1 MFATMRLVRFALV
14 GSALVGLGACDRPEG
29 ADPRTGDPLVR
40 VAEAK
45 VAGQAERSFTGTVS
59 ARVQSDLGFRVGGK
73 VTERLVDTGQ
83 SVKAGQPLMRIDR
96 NDLELAITSRANA
109 VAAARAVAVQAT
121 ADEMRYRQLT
131 AAGWATK
138 QKYEEVKSAFDG
150 ANAQLAAAEAQ
161 AQVARNEGG
170 YALLLADADGVVVQT
185 LAEPGQ
191 VVTAGQTV
199 VRLAHA
205 GPREASVNLPETMRP
220 RLDSEAVASLYD
232 GASATSPARL
242 RQLSDAADPQTRTYE
257 ARYVLGGAAAEAPL
271 GATVTIRV
279 PVASL
284 EASMV
289 DVPLGALFDDGTSQ
303 GVWVVDTT
311 ASTVAFRSVRVVRV
325 GDEEVSVSQGLSP
338 GDRVV
343 ALGAQLLHQGQRVR
357 FDGAATREAAR

>member
-14 GSALVGLGACDRPEG
+14 GSALVGLGGCDRPEG

-138 QKYEEVKSAFDG
+138 QKYEEVKSAFDS
-150 ANAQLAAAEAQ
+150 ANAQLAAAEA
-161 AQVARNEGG
+161 AGTGGPERGRVRPAARRRRRRRGPDPGG
-170 YALLLADADGVVVQT
+170 
-185 LAEPGQ
+185 
-191 VVTAGQTV
+191 
-199 VRLAHA
+199 A
-205 GPREASVNLPETMRP
+205 GPGRHRGPDGCQARTCRPSRGQCQLARDDAPPPRLGGCSFSLRRGERHVTGPPAAAVRRRGSADTDLRGALRP
-220 RLDSEAVASLYD
+220 RGS
-232 GASATSPARL
+232 RL
-242 RQLSDAADPQTRTYE
+242 PS
-257 ARYVLGGAAAEAPL
+257 APL

-279 PVASL
+279 PSD
-284 EASMV
+284 E
-289 DVPLGALFDDGTSQ
+289 
-303 GVWVVDTT
+303 
-311 ASTVAFRSVRVVRV
+311 VRGEHGR
-325 GDEEVSVSQGLSP
+325 
-338 GDRVV
+338 R
-343 ALGAQLLHQGQRVR
+343 
-357 FDGAATREAAR
+357 ATRSPVRRRDLPRACGSWTRGPPPLPSVPSGSCALVTRRLA